1 MVGGGRTRETGGVR
15 PDETSDAVPR
25 WPWAG
30 RPWLIDVFVVV
41 LVAGPAFAPIP
52 FAEMRPSSPLAFVL
66 VLLPA
71 LALPLRRR
79 WPRTVL
85 AVCVAAWAVVLTL
98 GTLSP
103 GAAVAMVV
111 ATYGVAHRTPRRS
124 SIIATTAAVLVILST
139 GVIVSLVTGMDTR
152 VLQVALSLALAGAL
166 GDAAR
171 SRRAYVEAVVER
183 ARRAEET
190 RESEASRRVTEERL
204 RIARDLH
211 DAVAHR
217 ISVISLNAGVAT
229 SMLETRPDRAR
240 DALATIRTASRDVL
254 GEIGTMMSVLRAPD
268 DAPVRIQPGLARVP
282 EIVESVR
289 VAGWDVVVRDEI
301 GTDAEAA
308 GIPLGVD
315 IVAYR
320 VVQEGLTNALK
331 HGTTRRAHVLL
342 RRDGEDLEVVV
353 TNPIERVPEA
363 SAEDL
368 PPSGFG
374 LVGLRERV
382 DAVRGTLEAGLA
394 PGGYRL
400 AARLPLTARTAPP
413 ARTPAHGETRTT
425 PATPP
430 APTAPSSVPSP
441 ERAS

>member
-1 MVGGGRTRETGGVR
+1 MAGGGGTRETGAVR
-15 PDETSDAVPR
+15 PDETSEPAPR

-30 RPWLIDVFVVV
+30 RPWLIDVVVVV
-41 LVAGPAFAPIP
+41 LVAAPAFAPLP
-52 FAEMRPSSPLAFVL
+52 FVEMRPSSPFAFAL

-71 LALPLRRR
+71 LALPFRRR
-79 WPRTVL
+79 FPRTVL
-85 AVCVAAWAVVLTL
+85 AVCVAAWAVALTI

-103 GAAVAMVV
+103 GGAVAMVV

-124 SIIATTAAVLVILST
+124 SIIATAAAVLAVLST
-139 GVIVSLVTGMDTR
+139 GVIVSAVTGMDTR
-152 VLQVALSLALAGAL
+152 VLQVALSLSLAGAL

-268 DAPVRIQPGLARVP
+268 DAQVRVQPGLARVP

-342 RRDGEDLEVVV
+342 RRDRDDLEVVV
-353 TNPIERVPEA
+353 TNPIDRVPGA
-363 SAEDL
+363 ADGDL

-400 AARLPLTARTAPP
+400 AARLPLP
-413 ARTPAHGETRTT
+413 ARAA
-425 PATPP
+425 ATPP
-430 APTAPSSVPSP
+430 AFSGERPS
-441 ERAS
+441 

>member
-1 MVGGGRTRETGGVR
+1 MR
-15 PDETSDAVPR
+15 PDETSEPVPR

-30 RPWLIDVFVVV
+30 RPWLIDLVVVV
-41 LVAGPAFAPIP
+41 LVAGPAFAPLP
-52 FAEMRPSSPLAFVL
+52 FAEMRPSSPLAFAL
-66 VLLPA
+66 VLLPV
-71 LALPLRRR
+71 LALPFRRR
-79 WPRTVL
+79 LPRTVL
-85 AVCVAAWAVVLTL
+85 AVCVAAWAAALAL

-103 GAAVAMVV
+103 GGAVAMVV
-111 ATYGVAHRTPRRS
+111 ATYGVAHRTQRRP
-124 SIIATTAAVLVILST
+124 SIVATVAAVVAVLST
-139 GVIVSLVTGMDTR
+139 GVIVSLVTGVDTR

-171 SRRAYVEAVVER
+171 SRRAYVDAVVER

-190 RESEASRRVTEERL
+190 RESEARRRVTEERL

-229 SMLETRPDRAR
+229 STLETRPDRAR

-268 DAPVRIQPGLARVP
+268 DAQVLVQPGLARVP

-289 VAGWDVVVRDEI
+289 VAGWDIVVRDEI

-320 VVQEGLTNALK
+320 LVQEGLTNALK

-353 TNPIERVPEA
+353 TNPIDRMPGPA
-363 SAEDL
+363 GDDL

-382 DAVRGTLEAGLA
+382 EAVKGTLEAGLA

-400 AARLPLTARTAPP
+400 AARLPL
-413 ARTPAHGETRTT
+413 
-425 PATPP
+425 P
-430 APTAPSSVPSP
+430 APAGQPASRPRRSPETSPAPAPSG
-441 ERAS
+441 EQAS

>member
-1 MVGGGRTRETGGVR
+1 MTGGGRTRETGGVR
-15 PDETSDAVPR
+15 PDETNDGAPR

-30 RPWLIDVFVVV
+30 RPWVIDAFVVF

-52 FAEMRPSSPLAFVL
+52 FAEMRPSSPLAFAL
-66 VLLPA
+66 VVLPA
-71 LALPLRRR
+71 LALPFRRR
-79 WPRTVL
+79 APRVVL
-85 AVCVAAWAVVLTL
+85 TVCVAAWATALAL

-103 GAAVAMVV
+103 GGAVAMVV
-111 ATYGVAHRTPRRS
+111 ATYGVAHRTPRRP
-124 SIIATTAAVLVILST
+124 SIIATAAAVIVVLST

-152 VLQVALSLALAGAL
+152 VLQVALSLSLAGAL

-190 RESEASRRVTEERL
+190 RESEARRRVTEERL

-268 DAPVRIQPGLARVP
+268 DAPVLIQPGLARVP

-342 RRDGEDLEVVV
+342 RRDGEELEVVV

-363 SAEDL
+363 TDEGL

-382 DAVRGTLEAGLA
+382 DAVRGTLDAGLA

-400 AARLPLTARTAPP
+400 AARLPLP
-413 ARTPAHGETRTT
+413 ARVKGTPRVLSGER
-425 PATPP
+425 
-430 APTAPSSVPSP
+430 PS
-441 ERAS
+441 

>member
-1 MVGGGRTRETGGVR
+1 MARGGRTRETGAVR
-15 PDETSDAVPR
+15 PDETNEPVPR

-30 RPWLIDVFVVV
+30 RPWLLDLVAVV
-41 LVAGPAFAPIP
+41 LAAGPAFAPIP
-52 FAEMRPSSPLAFVL
+52 FAEMRPSSPLTVAL

-71 LALPLRRR
+71 LALPFRRR
-79 WPRTVL
+79 LPRTVL
-85 AVCVAAWAVVLTL
+85 AVCVAAWATALAL

-103 GAAVAMVV
+103 GGAVAMVV

-124 SIIATTAAVLVILST
+124 SIIATAAAVTAVVST
-139 GVIVSLVTGMDTR
+139 GVIVSLVMGMDTR
-152 VLQVALSLALAGAL
+152 VLQVALSLALAGAV

-229 SMLETRPDRAR
+229 SMIETRPDRAR
-240 DALATIRTASRDVL
+240 DALATIRTASREVL

-268 DAPVRIQPGLARVP
+268 DAAVRVQPGLARVP
-282 EIVESVR
+282 EIIESVR

-342 RRDGEDLEVVV
+342 RRDRQDLEVVV
-353 TNPIERVPEA
+353 TNPIERMPEA
-363 SAEDL
+363 ATEDL

-400 AARLPLTARTAPP
+400 AARLPL
-413 ARTPAHGETRTT
+413 
-425 PATPP
+425 P
-430 APTAPSSVPSP
+430 APAGQPASRPRRSPEGSPAPAPSG
-441 ERAS
+441 EQAS